1 MLIESEDFKEISK
14 ETLHFHGAVRNRRN
28 RPKIRRNRSKSHG
41 NVRNQEKYFLIRQ
54 NHCKSCG
61 QNQITESQ
69 IRRDRLRS
77 HWTVLNRTVPWVMP
91 TLFRPSPLFKL
102 CHVLPRLMR
111 KRREHKLQTES
122 DYCKEFCKKLL

>member
-1 MLIESEDFKEISK
+1 MLIESEDFKENSK

-77 HWTVLNRTVPWVMP
+77 H
-91 TLFRPSPLFKL
+91 
-102 CHVLPRLMR
+102 
-111 KRREHKLQTES
+111 
-122 DYCKEFCKKLL
+122 